1 MEVSYNVAKLAKE
14 KGYFVWHSKRFVNG
28 KLTYSPT
35 LKYVAAIHGKRMVKP
50 DQQQIF
56 APLQS
61 ELQAWLRDTH
71 KIHIEPQY
79 SYKSDYSGVEWWFY
93 LYPQIGGGMDKGR
106 IKFFPYEIGNDL
118 NYEGAL
124 EAGLFEAL
132 KLIKV

>member
-1 MEVSYNVAKLAKE
+1 MEVSYKVAQLAKE
-14 KGYFVWHSKRFVNG
+14 KGYFIWHSKRYVNG

-35 LKYVAAIHGKRMVKP
+35 SKYIIAVEGKRMVKP

-61 ELQAWLRDTH
+61 ELQTWLRDTY

-79 SYKSDYSGVEWWFY
+79 SFKSDYSGVEWWFY
-93 LYPQIGGGMDKGR
+93 LYPQIGGGR
-106 IKFFPYEIGNDL
+106 IKFFPDEIGNDL

-132 KLIKV
+132 KLINIETK